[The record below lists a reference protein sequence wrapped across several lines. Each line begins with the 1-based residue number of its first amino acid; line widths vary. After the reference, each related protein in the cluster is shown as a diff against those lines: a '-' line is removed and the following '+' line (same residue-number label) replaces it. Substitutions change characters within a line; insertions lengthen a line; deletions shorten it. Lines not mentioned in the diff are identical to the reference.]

1 MTLRILAPL
10 LSGFVCLAP
19 FVGAEAQSSVCER
32 INKEKEPS
40 AYLLD
45 QHGNLSKGP
54 IDFGRFA
61 YKYSKR
67 DSLIIPTTYRL
78 IVTPARLELDSCSE
92 GCMVLT
98 RVAPVCKNSKT
109 YSIGLAMRDEP
120 RNDIDRSWLPW
131 KENMPADAFIVSD
144 PDSDNVNLR
153 YRFDARFVGEIYDP
167 KN

>member
-19 FVGAEAQSSVCER
+19 LVGAEAQSSVCER

-78 IVTPARLELDSCSE
+78 IVTPARLELGSCSE
-92 GCMVLT
+92 G
-98 RVAPVCKNSKT
+98 
-109 YSIGLAMRDEP
+109 
-120 RNDIDRSWLPW
+120 
-131 KENMPADAFIVSD
+131 
-144 PDSDNVNLR
+144 
-153 YRFDARFVGEIYDP
+153 
-167 KN
+167 